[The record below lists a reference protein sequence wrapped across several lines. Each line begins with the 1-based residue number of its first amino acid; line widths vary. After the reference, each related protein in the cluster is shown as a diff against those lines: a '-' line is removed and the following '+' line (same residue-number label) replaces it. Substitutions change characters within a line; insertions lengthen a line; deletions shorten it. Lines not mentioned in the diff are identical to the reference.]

1 MGWDGMDGWIGWDRI
16 GWDGMGWYEMD
27 MMNVIGWDV

>member
-27 MMNVIGWDV
+27 MMNVIG